1 MKHLIIIIIL
11 NLSFIFSQEISGTVS
26 DKLTGAR
33 LSGVNIVI
41 IDTDKG
47 VSTNSNGEYSL
58 DINGFTASQ
67 IVQFKHI
74 GYDER
79 LVRIDSLGISS
90 NIFLQPRVLQF
101 EAIER
106 FDEESFS

>member
-58 DINGFTASQ
+58 DINGTT
-67 IVQFKHI
+67 
-74 GYDER
+74 
-79 LVRIDSLGISS
+79 
-90 NIFLQPRVLQF
+90 
-101 EAIER
+101 
-106 FDEESFS
+106 